1 MQGGESVVSQPPQ
14 LLSKKSTSDSDDY
27 EKICTLGKGAY
38 GLVSLARKNGKLYA
52 IKAIEKKKLAK

>member
-1 MQGGESVVSQPPQ
+1 